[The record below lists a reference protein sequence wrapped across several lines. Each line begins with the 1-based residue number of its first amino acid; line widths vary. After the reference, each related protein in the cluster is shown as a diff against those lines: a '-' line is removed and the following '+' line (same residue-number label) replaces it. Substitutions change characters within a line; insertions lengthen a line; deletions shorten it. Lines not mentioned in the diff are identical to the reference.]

1 MKPQTTQRT
10 LKGEVVSTKMD
21 KTLVVR
27 VERTVVHPKYGKR
40 YVQSKKYHVHDEQ
53 NSHQVGDLIE
63 FQASRPYS
71 KTKRWRVLR
80 T

>member
-1 MKPQTTQRT
+1 MNSQTTQRT

-27 VERTVVHPKYGKR
+27 VDRTVVHSKYGKR
-40 YVQSKKYHVHDEQ
+40 YIQSKNYHVHDEQ
-53 NSHQVGDLIE
+53 NAYKVGDMVE

-71 KTKRWRVLR
+71 KTKRWRILAK
-80 T
+80 